1 MKNNFDA
8 IVIGTGQS
16 GPFLAV
22 GMAASGQRV
31 AMIERGRFGGTCV
44 NTGCIPTKTLV
55 ASAHA
60 AHMSPPRGRIRYPIG
75 GANIYGHEASE
86 GSQG

>member
-31 AMIERGRFGGTCV
+31 AMIERGRFGRKRD
-44 NTGCIPTKTLV
+44 CIFAATT
-55 ASAHA
+55 SGFA
-60 AHMSPPRGRIRYPIG
+60 AHMIEHAPICDLCQPSAG
-75 GANIYGHEASE
+75 MVGPT
-86 GSQG
+86 